1 MTPRPPRAALAA
13 VATCA
18 ALAAGCQPT
27 TSSTTNVSKFKGAQR
42 QAAQTVVDLRSAA
55 NDGKYDHI
63 CNDLLAKALAD
74 RLAAH
79 GRACPDVVHAAV
91 RDSDSIDMSVQQ
103 VRVTGQR
110 ASARVKLETGKKD
123 RTATIA
129 LVRERGAWRIAGL

>member
-18 ALAAGCQPT
+18 ALVAGCQPT
-27 TSSTTNVSKFKGAQR
+27 ASSTPNLSKFQGAQR
-42 QAAQTVVDLRSAA
+42 QAAQTIVDLRSAA

-79 GRACPDVVHAAV
+79 GRACSNTVHAAI
-91 RDSDSIDMSVQQ
+91 RDADSIDMTVQS

-110 ASARVKLETGKKD
+110 ASAGVKLETGKKD

-129 LVRERGAWRIAGL
+129 LVRERGSWRIAGL